1 MNKLE
6 GDVTTCEAGTGDSP
20 TSGSDYVSDLK
31 QRIIA
36 TTVVIVEDMLL
47 CVWNELDYRIDM
59 SCDIRLTHVEFV
71 TLSYKL
77 KDIYQKQCEEEK
89 EEDDDEK
96 D

>member
-1 MNKLE
+1 
-6 GDVTTCEAGTGDSP
+6 
-20 TSGSDYVSDLK
+20 
-31 QRIIA
+31 
-36 TTVVIVEDMLL
+36 
-47 CVWNELDYRIDM
+47 M